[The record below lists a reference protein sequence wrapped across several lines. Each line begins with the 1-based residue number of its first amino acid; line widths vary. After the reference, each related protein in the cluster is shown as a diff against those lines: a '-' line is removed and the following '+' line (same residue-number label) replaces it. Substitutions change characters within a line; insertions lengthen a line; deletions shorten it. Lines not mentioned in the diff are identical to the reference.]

1 MDRTNW
7 FLSVA
12 GCGLAFGLGLL
23 PGDVHAQRRDEPVGR
38 VGNVQVFRVL
48 ECGRFDRCY
57 GMVPDF
63 QLGARHFWKM
73 GSDYILTVPGV
84 ERPGPKRVE
93 IRTPRGV
100 MQVTGRAEGGWQGRT
115 IMTLPGA
122 QAEQF
127 ISLRGAFEVNVD
139 GVRFPY
145 ELRGATM
152 EQVFRAVEDC
162 VGRNSR

>member
-1 MDRTNW
+1 MKRVNW
-7 FLSVA
+7 LLSLA
-12 GCGLAFGLGLL
+12 GCGLAVGIGLL
-23 PGDVHAQRRDEPVGR
+23 PGDAYAQRRDEAFGR

-48 ECGRFDRCY
+48 ESGRFDRCY
-57 GMVPDF
+57 AMVPDF
-63 QLGARHFWKM
+63 QLGARLFWKT
-73 GSDYILTVPGV
+73 GTDYILTVPGV
-84 ERPGPKRVE
+84 ETPGPKRVE

-115 IMTLPGA
+115 IMTLPGP
-122 QAEQF
+122 QADQF
-127 ISLRGAFEVNVD
+127 ISLRGAFEVNVA

-162 VGRNSR
+162 VFRNSR